1 MLDPTTGLKW
11 NMLTNNCQ
19 KLIDRL
25 LSSKDFEYVFPRL
38 PSEFRSIK
46 PSEEGKHFNWPRYLI
61 SFGDRVEGQDI
72 SIHQPNSCVAKY
84 CEKPRPTEDIID
96 FLEREFGRPEVKNG
110 NPLFKHLKELA
121 LVTPQPN
128 VKDYWKIAD
137 DSLWDLPR
145 DSLSILQYHLQ
156 RPFARYST
164 MTGRLLD
171 GSQWIRGRLRVLKQ
185 LDTVACYT
193 GALGSA
199 LPGMF
204 YRKPNMISQI
214 TIPKA
219 RIFGSLRSDEKVRL
233 IRSSDMV
240 HYIITQRQV
249 HPTWSND
256 VAERMFEAIQRTS
269 ERYFRCAGT
278 KVFNSQMF
286 RSMLMDILKTAAEQY
301 GPLGGHPTVNSF
313 MALTMVTLGFGSA
326 GNPATEVSWKAMQI
340 INRDNWVY
348 LRFGRL
354 LIAHQLFKKSKN
366 VRKPTRAKLL
376 NESIEN

>member
-11 NMLTNNCQ
+11 NILTNNCQ

-38 PSEFRSIK
+38 PSEFRSIR
-46 PSEEGKHFNWPRYLI
+46 PSEQWKHFKWPRYLI

-72 SIHQPNSCVAKY
+72 SIQQPNSCVAKF
-84 CEKPRPTEDIID
+84 CEKVRSTEDIVD
-96 FLEREFGRPEVKNG
+96 FLEREFGRPDVKNG
-110 NPLFKHLKELA
+110 NPLFEHLKELA

-128 VKDYWKIAD
+128 VKDYWKTAD

-145 DSLSILQYHLQ
+145 DSLSILQHHLL

-164 MTGRLLD
+164 VNGRLLD
-171 GSQWIRGRLRVLKQ
+171 ESQWTKGRLRVLKQ
-185 LDTVACYT
+185 LDTIACYA
-193 GALGSA
+193 GALGST
-199 LPGMF
+199 LLDMF
-204 YRKPNMISQI
+204 YREPGMIPQI
-214 TIPKA
+214 TIPKS

-240 HYIITQRQV
+240 HYIITKRQEQS
-249 HPTWSND
+249 TWSGD
-256 VAERMFEAIQRTS
+256 VPERMFEAIQRTS
-269 ERYFRCAGT
+269 ERCFRCAGI

-301 GPLGGHPTVNSF
+301 GILGGYQSDK
-313 MALTMVTLGFGSA
+313 SA
-326 GNPATEVSWKAMQI
+326 IEYYWKGMQI

-348 LRFGRL
+348 IRFGEL
-354 LIAHQLFKKSKN
+354 LIAHQIFRKSKN
-366 VRKPTRAKLL
+366 VRKPILRDVT
-376 NESIEN
+376 EWTD